1 MQCYPGDMRAS
12 LRSHELLLDYAA
24 RQECEIAVFPE
35 MSLTGYIDP
44 RVEPVLAV
52 GIDSE
57 PVQSFVQ
64 TCARKGVAALFGIA
78 ERNGTPK
85 PYVTQLVAHGGRVT
99 GVYRK
104 QHIPGD
110 EEPLFSAGNGGGTF
124 ELPGLRFGVAI
135 CADIERDDA
144 FDQASAGG
152 ATAVFL
158 CAAPGLYGRRESD
171 AAWRSGFN
179 WWREECLRYL
189 GERSQRLGLTIA
201 TATQAGSTAL
211 EDYPGG
217 CMVFDSAGTAVAE
230 LPDWHASALVV
241 ELS

>member
-12 LRSHELLLDYAA
+12 LRSHDLLLDYAA
-24 RQECEIAVFPE
+24 RKGCELAVFPE

-44 RVEPVLAV
+44 RVEPELALE
-52 GIDSE
+52 IDSE
-57 PVQSFVQ
+57 PVQSFAN
-64 TCARKGVAALFGIA
+64 TCASKGVAALFGIA
-78 ERNGTPK
+78 ESNGTAK
-85 PYVTQLVAHGGRVT
+85 PYVTQLLANSGGVT
-99 GVYRK
+99 GMYRK

-144 FDQASAGG
+144 FEQAAAGG
-152 ATAVFL
+152 ATVVFL
-158 CAAPGLYGRRESD
+158 CAAPGLYGRRESA

-189 GERSQRLGLTIA
+189 PARSQRLGLTIA
-201 TATQAGSTAL
+201 TATQAGTTAL

-230 LPDWHASALVV
+230 LSDWHASALVV